1 MKPESVDKKM
11 YSFKRLIKSFGYAI
25 TGIKD
30 ALKREQNLNIHFLV
44 FVLVILLSI
53 YFKVSHMEIL
63 IIILVS
69 GLVISLEMVNTA
81 IENTV
86 DNQNKYSKEAKMAKD
101 CASGAVL
108 VAAIT
113 AIIIGIYIFLPR
125 IIALFS

>member
-11 YSFKRLIKSFGYAI
+11 YSFKRLIKSFSYAI